1 MEKLGLVKGIKS
13 DVCVEK
19 DYKGR
24 EMCQKYIAIY
34 VELIKDTEIIIL
46 KQKLIDNEGKELENY
61 NYQFTSVASAKSDK
75 LIFSYKLPDENYHLK
90 ESSTFD
96 FAYKLINTQKEITE
110 RFVLKNDVWEREI

>member
-1 MEKLGLVKGIKS
+1 MGLVKGIES
-13 DVCVEK
+13 VICVEK
-19 DYKGR
+19 DYKGC

-46 KQKLIDNEGKELENY
+46 KQKLINNEGKELESY
-61 NYQFTSVASAKSDK
+61 NYHFTSVASAKSDK

-90 ESSTFD
+90 EGSTFD

-110 RFVLKNDVWEREI
+110 KFVLKNDVWEREM

>member
-1 MEKLGLVKGIKS
+1 MRLVKEVRS
-13 DVCVEK
+13 DTYIEK

-34 VELIKDTEIIIL
+34 VELLKVTEIIIL

-61 NYQFTSVASAKSDK
+61 NYPFTSVASAKSDK
-75 LIFSYKLPDENYHLK
+75 LIFRYKLPNDNYYLK
-90 ESSTFD
+90 ENSTFA

-110 RFVLKNDVWEREI
+110 KFVLKNDVWEHEI